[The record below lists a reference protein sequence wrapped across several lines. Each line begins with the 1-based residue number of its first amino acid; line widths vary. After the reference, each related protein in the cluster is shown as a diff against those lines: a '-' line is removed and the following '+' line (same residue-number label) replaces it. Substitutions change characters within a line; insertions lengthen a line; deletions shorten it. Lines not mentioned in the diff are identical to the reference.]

1 MWDKKKTTIIIANYV
16 GWGSELFN
24 RMLLFP
30 SVTMVPLDIAATFT
44 ELSFEGE
51 LFDDLVVL
59 AIGTFDIV
67 NNPTMSLIVWYSMFF
82 TCGDHV
88 MSCEQNIEI
97 DILCKRSKI
106 LTVLATVVLWL
117 CTIPVCFSTF

>member
-1 MWDKKKTTIIIANYV
+1 MITIANYV

-30 SVTMVPLDIAATFT
+30 SVDMVPPAIFS

-59 AIGTFDIV
+59 VMGTFDMV

-82 TCGDHV
+82 TCGHHV
-88 MSCEQNIEI
+88 MSCEHNIAI
-97 DILCKRSKI
+97 K
-106 LTVLATVVLWL
+106 VLM
-117 CTIPVCFSTF
+117 